1 MIANLLPGLRDLRT
15 PLAVGYLWLVAL
27 WLLLH
32 KYLPTSIDAAKG
44 PLKSLYELGDFVGEG
59 VVLAA
64 VTFVAYLLGS
74 LLVKSFKARMW
85 YDGKA
90 EDNEADFSVIQS
102 AWFERVLLNTDLM
115 DSASLQLISFVDN
128 RLREAQDIMSNSL
141 HRGILEARK
150 LPVVQKEEDE
160 SILNLRSAYVSSIV
174 TDLQLVGIQL
184 QAKNREFWDTYDR
197 KATEMQF
204 RHGIEPPLIAI
215 VLIIS
220 WQSSWFWLLLLIVP
234 LWFGALAQRLSVE
247 IKATLIQAIILGM
260 VVPPILED
268 LDKAVRR
275 RREELGQQ
283 VSGKVVAGG

>member
-1 MIANLLPGLRDLRT
+1 
-15 PLAVGYLWLVAL
+15 
-27 WLLLH
+27 
-32 KYLPTSIDAAKG
+32 
-44 PLKSLYELGDFVGEG
+44 
-59 VVLAA
+59 
-64 VTFVAYLLGS
+64 
-74 LLVKSFKARMW
+74 
-85 YDGKA
+85 
-90 EDNEADFSVIQS
+90 
-102 AWFERVLLNTDLM
+102 M